1 MKTSPHSCCSSS
13 KEETNDKSFYLRN
26 PDKNYSSNQWT
37 SSCFCYIGAQV
48 NLLVHTLSLPST
60 PTLPGFSIV
69 IYSSFEHQREK
80 RRNCQEVTPVPEL
93 LSDKYIA
100 GPQSAILSY
109 WNNRTG
115 PSERNWLKSLDVY
128 APLEKRTFFLF
139 YSISLVKLLLFYSY
153 NKLTSIPEEIKYLTN
168 LQYFALTKNHIE
180 KLPDGLFQCKKLQ
193 YLLLGNNSLM
203 SLSPLV
209 GQLLNLIQLEL
220 VGNYLESLPAELE
233 ECQFLK
239 RSCLIVEESLLKTL
253 PLCVRER
260 LQMCLDK

>member
-26 PDKNYSSNQWT
+26 VK
-37 SSCFCYIGAQV
+37 CYEQP
-48 NLLVHTLSLPST
+48 LLHRHRDHVTKEAKSGSTQTQEQKSLCCRT
-60 PTLPGFSIV
+60 
-69 IYSSFEHQREK
+69 HQREK